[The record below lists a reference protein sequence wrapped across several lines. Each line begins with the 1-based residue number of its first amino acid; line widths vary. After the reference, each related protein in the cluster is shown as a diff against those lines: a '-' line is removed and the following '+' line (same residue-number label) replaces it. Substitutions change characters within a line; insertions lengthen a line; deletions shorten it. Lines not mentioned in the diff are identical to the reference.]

1 MRLWGEFSQYRAT
14 VSAERTLKEFKQS
27 KGRVF
32 VQFGEFLQYRA
43 PFCNCARRP
52 LLESDERLIFSVNY
66 LDNAGIPVLVF
77 VRMVPYMQCI
87 HFSISFLSG
96 ISVINKYNPV
106 WNMWQV
112 WSRSRWVS
120 LLMLVSLDEF
130 VRGNWADVRA
140 DYATWA
146 LATWATW
153 AYLSATLNCPLTLR
167 SLNLFVV
174 TELM

>member
-1 MRLWGEFSQYRAT
+1 MGAFNAPPPPASRGWRSTPANAGLNSSKTLPSVKQLLSECLKHFMRLWGEFSQYRAT

-106 WNMWQV
+106 
-112 WSRSRWVS
+112 
-120 LLMLVSLDEF
+120 
-130 VRGNWADVRA
+130 
-140 DYATWA
+140 
-146 LATWATW
+146 
-153 AYLSATLNCPLTLR
+153 
-167 SLNLFVV
+167 
-174 TELM
+174 